1 MFPWYLL
8 SSEKGFW
15 GRQEGASMSS
25 HLSACRASGDRQDGG
40 SMARACCS
48 LPGLR
53 LWGSLVPA
61 QTAPRLAQRAI
72 VAGLEIRQARGK
84 SFSFGEMEGLQIFNI
99 ETRWFIHV
107 RQKKKPQMNS
117 IAINITPGF
126 QLLRVAAKY
135 SEIQNKLKEQYF
147 TQQIF
152 TKSIQDTHHQENR
165 KTISVFSN
173 SLRAWVGTRG
183 WRYPEPYT
191 SNVRCQLYIITN
203 YTNSSLEWAG
213 CSLIWVGLSD
223 QRAW

>member
-1 MFPWYLL
+1 MLTEAPWA
-8 SSEKGFW
+8 G
-15 GRQEGASMSS
+15 GR
-25 HLSACRASGDRQDGG
+25 GDRGLLGFGCGQLTAGG
-40 SMARACCS
+40 PVCWQKTR
-48 LPGLR
+48 
-53 LWGSLVPA
+53 
-61 QTAPRLAQRAI
+61 QK
-72 VAGLEIRQARGK
+72 LEIRQARGK

-152 TKSIQDTHHQENR
+152 TKSIQDTHHQEKR

-173 SLRAWVGTRG
+173 SLRA
-183 WRYPEPYT
+183 
-191 SNVRCQLYIITN
+191 
-203 YTNSSLEWAG
+203 
-213 CSLIWVGLSD
+213 
-223 QRAW
+223 